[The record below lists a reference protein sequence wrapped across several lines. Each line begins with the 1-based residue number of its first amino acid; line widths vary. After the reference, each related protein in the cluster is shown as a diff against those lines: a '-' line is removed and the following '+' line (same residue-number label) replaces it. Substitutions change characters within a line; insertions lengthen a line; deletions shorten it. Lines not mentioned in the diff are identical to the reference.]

1 MTTSV
6 LTPSLQLLYSSST
19 FRITVPT
26 VLTLLT
32 LLTLPTPR
40 TTPAAR
46 GDRTALATGY
56 TCSAYYVKVGA
67 HDQLRV
73 VLSANTLL
81 VHVRNDSELSRGR
94 AHPVLLQLLKLL
106 CCSPGGLPDS
116 DLVLNA
122 GDYGLVD
129 RSKYGPRAKAADS
142 PPPVWSFAKHPAHH
156 LDLFYP
162 YWLAQWLEEARRS
175 SAATAVTPWE
185 QKAPRL
191 VWRGSQT
198 GNPPTGGAREH
209 RNTWQSDQWRFTPR
223 GQLVRR
229 CANLSALIC
238 DAGFHRF
245 APRVSEPVRHAIEAE
260 GGGLR
265 PRLEWAEMQRS
276 RFVGLIDGEGGTAAS
291 RSLREFGEG
300 GTASFKTESPD
311 SAAEFW
317 YALLRPYVHYVPL
330 SPSLEDLEGRLAW
343 ARAHDGEMRRI
354 AEAAARLKR
363 SLLTDARIL
372 CYMRARWR
380 RYAALLRFNPDL
392 TRILTLTLTRYAALL
407 RFKPSAPR
415 ASKAC
420 GVRFRRLKVLP
431 STAQY
436 LLAYVERHNLT
447 ASLGWCA
454 AVLHNHS
461 RHPEQKGT
469 T

>member
-1 MTTSV
+1 MG
-6 LTPSLQLLYSSST
+6 P
-19 FRITVPT
+19 
-26 VLTLLT
+26 
-32 LLTLPTPR
+32 
-40 TTPAAR
+40 
-46 GDRTALATGY
+46 
-56 TCSAYYVKVGA
+56 

-73 VLSANTLL
+73 VLSANTLF
-81 VHVRNDSELSRGR
+81 VHVRNVSELSRGR

-122 GDYGLVD
+122 GDFGLVPAD
-129 RSKYGPRAKAADS
+129 GPWTKADG
-142 PPPVWSFAKHPAHH
+142 PPPVWSFAKHPTVH

-162 YWLAQWLEEARRS
+162 YWSALWLEEARLS
-175 SAATAVTPWE
+175 SAATVTTPWE

-209 RNTWQSDQWRFTPR
+209 RNTWQTDQWRLTPR

-229 CANLSALIC
+229 CANLSASVC

-245 APRVSEPVRHAIEAE
+245 APGVSEPVRRAIEAE

-291 RSLREFGEG
+291 RSLREFGES
-300 GTASFKTESPD
+300 GTASFKTEAQAP
-311 SAAEFW
+311 AAEFW

-343 ARAHDGEMRRI
+343 ARAHDGEVRRI

-363 SLLTDARIL
+363 RLLTDARIL

-380 RYAALLRFNPDL
+380 RC
-392 TRILTLTLTRYAALL
+392 AALL
-407 RFKPSAPR
+407 RFKPSNPHLNPTLYTLIR
-415 ASKAC
+415 PQDS
-420 GVRFRRLKVLP
+420 LP
-431 STAQY
+431 
-436 LLAYVERHNLT
+436 LI
-447 ASLGWCA
+447 
-454 AVLHNHS
+454 
-461 RHPEQKGT
+461 
-469 T
+469 